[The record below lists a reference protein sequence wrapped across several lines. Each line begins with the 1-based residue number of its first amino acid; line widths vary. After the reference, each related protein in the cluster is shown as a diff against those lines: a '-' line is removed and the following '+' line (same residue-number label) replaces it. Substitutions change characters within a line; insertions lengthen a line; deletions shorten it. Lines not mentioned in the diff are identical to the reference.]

1 MLNEKFELY
10 KLQQLR
16 KNGFECQEEQEYQP
30 QTSQKQSETEDKQ
43 DIEEIRAYGKQISR
57 LNLVIGNQQS
67 TSYMVTIICK
77 CGQFCELPI
86 LFFRQYITLEL
97 R

>member
-30 QTSQKQSETEDKQ
+30 QTSQKQSESEDKQ

-67 TSYMVTIICK
+67 TS
-77 CGQFCELPI
+77 
-86 LFFRQYITLEL
+86 
-97 R
+97 

>member
-30 QTSQKQSETEDKQ
+30 QTSQKQSESEDKQ
-43 DIEEIRAYGKQISR
+43 DNE
-57 LNLVIGNQQS
+57 
-67 TSYMVTIICK
+67 
-77 CGQFCELPI
+77 
-86 LFFRQYITLEL
+86 EL
-97 R
+97 RA